1 MREPSDPRSESGSS
15 TVGERP
21 VSKRLSAEKPRE
33 PTALLPEELAEAL
46 LRPLPLP
53 ISRQPTPEQAGAVPY
68 RPPIRPPELFSEPE
82 PAPPLD
88 EPGVFEDMAP
98 AAVRWPRAESSEPSE
113 DLEPGDMLGSYQIIE
128 LLAKGGMGA
137 VYKGRDD
144 RLGRVVAIKVVLTDD
159 KSESQRLL
167 REAQATAKVSHPNIV
182 SIFDVGEHNGK
193 PYIVYEYVRGKSLQA
208 ILAEAKRLPERR
220 AVEMARAL
228 ASALTEA
235 HFRGVV
241 HRDLKPA
248 NIVIS
253 SKGVLKLLDLGIA
266 KVTGVRQSRYA
277 TMDPLARP
285 VKRQPSELEVA
296 APAGPADLTGKGV
309 LLGTLAYMAPE
320 QWRNPDAVDAR
331 ADIYAFGVILYMMLT
346 GHHPADPEGVLQGMD
361 WAGTALRPEPLPRL
375 GPEFNKDL
383 ADICARC
390 LEKDRQR
397 RFRDA
402 LALLKA
408 LEEVSPGR
416 GSLKQPNVDQCPY
429 PGLASF
435 QESDA
440 AYFFGREAATA
451 ELVTRVRDR
460 PLTILTA
467 NSGVG
472 KSSLAR
478 AALAPALKGSGE
490 GWEVIFIRP
499 GRDPVGALAAAVSP
513 MLGTPTSATI
523 IDGLISENDIAR
535 TIRKEPGFPG
545 RILRAYGAREQRR
558 ILVCIDQFEE
568 VYTLG
573 AEGDRSLFSACLAG
587 IADDPSSPLR
597 LLITIRADHLP
608 PLAEDPRLGADIGPA
623 LFFLAPADA
632 RALREALEG
641 PARAVGYSFEEGIV
655 DSMLNHLQSTTAALP
670 LLQFSAEKLWA
681 ERNTASRL
689 ITGQSYQDLG
699 GIAGALSR
707 HADSVVG
714 SLSPKL
720 QHSAREL
727 FLRLVTPQRTG
738 AVVPLSTLQELP
750 NGRELVEQLVRA
762 RLLVIERSERDESTV
777 ELAHDSLI
785 QNWGTLARW
794 IDDAGQDMSF
804 LEHLGAAARLW
815 SANSRDVDL
824 LWRGDMLEDAK
835 RFQKRFRGELS
846 KAEHVFLEEALA
858 LEAKSVHRRRRMVA
872 VSMAFLALLV
882 AASFVALA
890 VIASSRLEAQRQARA
905 AEQAAVEAKRQA
917 DMAKRAEETATR
929 EAAVAAAAEA
939 QARERLAEVQEKERE
954 RAEAAR
960 RAEEAREEVKQV
972 NDYLQV
978 KNRRLLEALE
988 RADESRRQAKRAK
1001 DNAEA
1006 RAAEARK
1013 AREEVIRAAKELEK
1027 ALQVERERVR
1037 RLEDQL
1043 GGNEFGLYR
1052 WQKEL

>member
-1 MREPSDPRSESGSS
+1 MKEPQQPRSGSGLHPSPLGRRS
-15 TVGERP
+15 T
-21 VSKRLSAEKPRE
+21 EKLRE
-33 PTALLPEELAEAL
+33 PTAVLEDPLGRDLLSP
-46 LRPLPLP
+46 PSPVP
-53 ISRQPTPEQAGAVPY
+53 RQPTPEQPGAIPY
-68 RPPIRPPELFSEPE
+68 RQPIVAFDDIA
-82 PAPPLD
+82 APPLPLT
-88 EPGVFEDMAP
+88 EPGAFEDMCP
-98 AAVRWPRAESSEPSE
+98 PAVRVVEAQA
-113 DLEPGDMLGSYQIIE
+113 PGDSHDDLPPGTMLGNYEIIE
-128 LLAKGGMGA
+128 LLASGGMGTVRKA
-137 VYKGRDD
+137 RDQ
-144 RLGRVVAIKVVLTDD
+144 RLGRLVAIKTLHVND

-167 REAQATAKVSHPNIV
+167 IEAHATAKASHPNIV

-193 PYIVYEYVRGKSLQA
+193 PYIVYEYVKGKTLQA
-208 ILAEAKRLPERR
+208 ILAEVKRLPERR
-220 AVEMARAL
+220 AVELARAL

-235 HFRGVV
+235 HARGIV

-253 SKGVLKLLDLGIA
+253 NRGALKLLDLGIA
-266 KVTGVRQSRYA
+266 KVTGVRQSRLP
-277 TMDPLARP
+277 TMDPLLRP
-285 VKRQPSELEVA
+285 ANRQPSALDVP
-296 APAGPADLTGKGV
+296 APLGPSNLTGKGV
-309 LLGTLAYMAPE
+309 LLGTLKFMAPE

-331 ADIYAFGVILYMMLT
+331 ADIYSFGVILYMMLT

-361 WAGTALRPEPLPRL
+361 WAATATRSEPLPRL
-375 GPEFNKDL
+375 GPEFNKEL

-397 RFRDA
+397 RFSDA

-416 GSLKQPNVDQCPY
+416 GRQNPLDIDHCPY

-440 AYFFGREAATA
+440 GNFFGREAASA

-460 PLTILTA
+460 PLTILTG

-499 GRDPVGALAAAVSP
+499 GRDPIGALAAAISP

-523 IDGLISENDIAR
+523 IDGLISENDTAQ
-535 TIRKEPGFPG
+535 TIRREPGFPG
-545 RILRAYGAREQRR
+545 RILRAYAAREERR
-558 ILVCIDQFEE
+558 VLLCIDQFEE

-573 AEGDRSLFSACLAG
+573 AEGERSLFSACLAG
-587 IADDPSSPLR
+587 IADDPSSALR

-641 PARAVGYSFEEGIV
+641 PARAAGYSFEEGIV

-681 ERNTASRL
+681 ERNTALRL

-714 SLSPKL
+714 SLSPQL

-750 NGRELVEQLVRA
+750 NARELVEQLVRA
-762 RLLVIERSERDESTV
+762 RLLVLERSERGESTA

-794 IDDAGQDMSF
+794 IDDAVQDMSF
-804 LEHLGAAARLW
+804 LEHLGAAAKLW

-824 LWRGDMLEDAK
+824 VWRGDMLEDAK

-846 KAEHVFLEEALA
+846 KVEQAFLEEALA
-858 LEAKSVHRRRRMVA
+858 LEAKAVRQRRRMVA

-929 EAAVAAAAEA
+929 EAAAAAAAEA

-954 RAEAAR
+954 RAEAAA
-960 RAEEAREEVKQV
+960 RAEEATEET
-972 NDYLQV
+972 
-978 KNRRLLEALE
+978 
-988 RADESRRQAKRAK
+988 KRANDRLK
-1001 DNAEA
+1001 AKNEQLVTALSMAEA
-1006 RAAEARK
+1006 SSKAERRAKEVARTHH
-1013 AREEVIRAAKELEK
+1013 AQAVRAAKDLEV
-1027 ALQVERERVR
+1027 ALLREKKRAQRLQNQIGSVDLTDIVE
-1037 RLEDQL
+1037 
-1043 GGNEFGLYR
+1043 
-1052 WQKEL
+1052 